1 MNIGPAGSVSTI
13 ARNAQAWE
21 ARLDIKSDP
30 VGACS
35 AQAWERAGTLALRA
49 AFRYFDRRDFGIKL
63 IYINRLVLNPF
74 VARQRG
80 DAFAKRLMLAK
91 AIVAKTNGF

>member
-1 MNIGPAGSVSTI
+1 MRKRTI

-35 AQAWERAGTLALRA
+35 TQAWERARTLALRA
-49 AFRYFDRRDFGIKL
+49 AFRYFDRRDFGIK
-63 IYINRLVLNPF
+63 ICYINRLVLNPF
-74 VARQRG
+74 AARHRG
-80 DAFAKRLMLAK
+80 DAFAKHLMLAK
-91 AIVAKTNGF
+91 TIVSKTNGF